1 MPALLPVG
9 ADSSRAVECGALH
22 RFGSGAEMVARDPE
36 GSDGTR
42 RARSKAPP
50 SGALQIWTPNSLWS
64 FRLSQLPL
72 GAGKAL
78 VLNAFRVLNLTPS
91 ERGARPYNSESTANR
106 LHAAP

>member
-22 RFGSGAEMVARDPE
+22 RFGSGAEMVARDLE

-42 RARSKAPP
+42 RARSKAPH

-64 FRLSQLPL
+64 FRLRLSQLPL

-78 VLNAFRVLNLTPS
+78 VLNAFRVLNLTPMS
-91 ERGARPYNSESTANR
+91 APLARPPENAR
-106 LHAAP
+106 AGR